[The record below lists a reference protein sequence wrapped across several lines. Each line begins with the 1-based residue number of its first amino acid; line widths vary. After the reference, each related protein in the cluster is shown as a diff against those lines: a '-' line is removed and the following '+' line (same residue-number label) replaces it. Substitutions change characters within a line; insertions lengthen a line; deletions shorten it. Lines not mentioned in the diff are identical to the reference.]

1 MIAEIPVS
9 LETFTTT
16 FPFTLNGT
24 GVGNGGKTNLL
35 RIGQG
40 EHRAVGSRVGL
51 GGGERV
57 VGVAVLAVPERREFP
72 GGGVSLGAGECSR
85 RRNGSR
91 GC

>member
-24 GVGNGGKTNLL
+24 GVGNGGETNLL
-35 RIGQG
+35 GIGQS

-51 GGGERV
+51 GGGKGV
-57 VGVAVLAVPERREFP
+57 VGVAVLAVPERRELP
-72 GGGVSLGAGECSR
+72 GRVSLGAGECSR